1 MIQINRTQAQKII
14 SNYYSLVS
22 SKKNS
27 YSSEYDVNIW
37 TQAFDICADS
47 ISLADK
53 IFGQDSEVNII
64 LPDELVSLLLKVKTY
79 A

>member
-14 SNYYSLVS
+14 SNYYALAS
-22 SKKNS
+22 SKKDNYLS
-27 YSSEYDVNIW
+27 QYDMSVW

-53 IFGQDSEVNII
+53 IFGQDSEVNVI
-64 LPDELVSLLLKVKTY
+64 LPDELVSLLLTVKTY